1 MVGEPTPRL
10 VVVIEA
16 ILFFLAVSAVAGG
29 VGLIFGSE
37 MFPSEWLPDIPLIS
51 SWLVPGLVLGVG
63 FGIGSLVVGFGMV
76 RRWRWRWL
84 GLLER
89 WTGEHWSWTA
99 TLAIGFAHMA
109 WIGLELIYLP
119 SYSWLQAIYG
129 AVGIALFAMPWLPA
143 VRRSLRVTS
152 ATLAR

>member
-1 MVGEPTPRL
+1 MARNAGQLLAVEIL
-10 VVVIEA
+10 
-16 ILFFLAVSAVAGG
+16 LFFLGVSAVAGG
-29 VGLIFGSE
+29 VGLVFGNE
-37 MFPSEWLPDIPLIS
+37 MFPSGWIDEIPVVT

-76 RRWRWRWL
+76 RRRQSRWL
-84 GLLER
+84 GFLEC

-99 TLAIGFAHMA
+99 TLVIGFAHMV

-129 AVGIALFAMPWLPA
+129 AVGLALFMMPWQLT
-143 VRRSLRVTS
+143 VRR
-152 ATLAR
+152 ALAVD